1 MTIDTLSHPAMQ
13 DGMKRTQAEG
23 MDQYTLWQI
32 LGIWVLAAIPMG
44 ILSWVVFPAL
54 SPDLNSD
61 PLGAGVTRIELI
73 TAGLIWQ
80 FVLCMIIVRKEEGNL
95 RWATIKRRLRL
106 NTPLD
111 PTTGK
116 TRRRLWLWVIPFLI
130 VSVVWDLAITPPVD
144 KAWVSIFPFFA
155 EPPGYGLGMIFES
168 QEILQRLVGGWW
180 FFGLFVV
187 TSVFNVFLGE
197 ELLFRGVLLPKM
209 EGVFGR
215 WSWVANGVLFAFYH
229 VHQPWGIAAN
239 IVSGAILAYP
249 SWRFRST
256 WMAVIVH
263 SVQNVYFGLLILGLV
278 LGLA

>member
-1 MTIDTLSHPAMQ
+1 MTTDTLSHPAIQ
-13 DGMKRTQAEG
+13 DRMNHTQAER

-32 LGIWVLAAIPMG
+32 LGIWALAAIPMG

-54 SPDLNSD
+54 SPDFNSD
-61 PLGAGVTRIELI
+61 PLGAGVTRIALI
-73 TAGLIWQ
+73 TIGLVWL
-80 FVLCMIIVRKEEGNL
+80 FVLSMIIVRKEEDNL

-144 KAWVSIFPFFA
+144 KAWVAIFPFFA

-168 QEILQRLVGGWW
+168 QEILQRLVGAWW

-209 EGVFGR
+209 EGVFGK

-278 LGLA
+278 LGLT